1 VNKNG
6 TNERDWRFLKGL
18 VIGLALMALLT
29 VLPARSS
36 GYSTRL
42 THRVDTKVQSANA
55 CRPWLGAPRFAVRRT
70 YARQSSAFR
79 RWALRFWAGRA
90 TRCGYEK
97 ARVGVPPWFRSVML
111 CIHPK
116 ESSDWYNA
124 GHHEGGLQFA
134 YSTWVSAGGQQF
146 AAHAYEATPNEQIR
160 AAFDLTDGS
169 SRGLRWH
176 WAATIGGCL

>member
-1 VNKNG
+1 VPHLPLSDPLRWLVLLIAAG
-6 TNERDWRFLKGL
+6 T
-18 VIGLALMALLT
+18 LAVTLWPSPGKTSA
-29 VLPARSS
+29 
-36 GYSTRL
+36 YSVAL

-55 CRPWLGAPRFAVRRT
+55 CRPWIGANRFAVRRT

-79 RWALRFWAGRA
+79 RWALRLWDGRA
-90 TRCGYEK
+90 DRCGREK

-116 ESSDWYNA
+116 ESSDWYLN
-124 GHHEGGLQFA
+124 GHHEGGLQ
-134 YSTWVSAGGQQF
+134 YVHSTWVAAGGLRF
-146 AAHAYEATPNEQIR
+146 AAHAYEASPNEQIR